1 MSTIVV
7 RVYWFCLIN
16 IKNKQIIN
24 NCMKKFIKTENLYK
38 HNRKSIE
45 ARVKQLLETTK
56 DEANT
61 KQQTINNN
69 TTT

>member
-1 MSTIVV
+1 
-7 RVYWFCLIN
+7 
-16 IKNKQIIN
+16 
-24 NCMKKFIKTENLYK
+24 MKKFIKTENLYK